1 MEWKS
6 KIKNKYCADELEE
19 MIINYIKAGFLSN
32 DAILKECE
40 YYIKDFY
47 RNEYDNITK
56 DDLIEIIEAFCKEF
70 KNTGNQE
77 NFLKLDFA
85 FHSLMKYG
93 IVALHYAGYTQSDGF
108 TDCNEVANWL
118 EEKGENI
125 VGCCFYTQ
133 QDLERILRDDNTAL
147 LYISFGNYFDKPTVE
162 EIGQIIVN
170 ELNAIGFCIQWDG
183 TAETKIAIKNLK
195 CDKYYT

>member
-6 KIKNKYCADELEE
+6 KIKNKCCADELEE

-32 DAILKECE
+32 DSILKECE

-47 RNEYDNITK
+47 HNECDNITK

-70 KNTGNQE
+70 QNTGNQE

-133 QDLERILRDDNTAL
+133 QDLERILREDNTAL

-170 ELNAIGFCIQWDG
+170 ELNAIGFCIQWD
-183 TAETKIAIKNLK
+183 
-195 CDKYYT
+195 